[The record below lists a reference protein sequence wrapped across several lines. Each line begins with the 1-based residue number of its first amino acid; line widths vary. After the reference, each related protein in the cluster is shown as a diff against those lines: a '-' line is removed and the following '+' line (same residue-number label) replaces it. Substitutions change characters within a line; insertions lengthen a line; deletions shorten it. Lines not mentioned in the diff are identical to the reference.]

1 VSQNSFTIQRKEAS
15 MAKLHQKGTL
25 IESFRESQKRFA
37 RSQHH
42 SSDYNDSPDTKYFI
56 MKPQEKPEKIA

>member
-1 VSQNSFTIQRKEAS
+1 

-25 IESFRESQKRFA
+25 IESFRESQKKFA

-42 SSDYNDSPDTKYFI
+42 SSDYNDSMKHCPDSKYFT